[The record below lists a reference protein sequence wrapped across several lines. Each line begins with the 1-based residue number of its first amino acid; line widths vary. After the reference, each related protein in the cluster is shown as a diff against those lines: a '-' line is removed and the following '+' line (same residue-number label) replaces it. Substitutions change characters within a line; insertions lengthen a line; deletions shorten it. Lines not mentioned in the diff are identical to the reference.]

1 MGAGKGLGVEDL
13 SPWLR
18 KFGSK
23 PSGHLRELTG
33 KKVAVDVSHALHAA
47 LRSHAAANQCH
58 ATPPVEITAII
69 PYLRGLIDIYE
80 KFEVAPIMVFDGI
93 YHPGKQRI
101 DSERASQAAEAASA
115 LTALYSKAE
124 RDDGDLAKMMSLRT
138 SSTRVTAGV
147 TAAAVKYFKSR
158 GIEVRG
164 SAFEADFD
172 CVRLEQTRDDVV
184 AVQSNDSDLYCL
196 GAKTLIIDLNRETG
210 DCHIVRRGASEK
222 ERRIGSWPHDKV
234 IAY

>member
-1 MGAGKGLGVEDL
+1 MPFSLTAVVIIPSDINKQPQQALKSSLLWSFCISGFRLLKIDRLVGRSIFGPKRTYLTSGGMGKGAGMGAGKGLGVEDL

-33 KKVAVDVSHALHAA
+33 KKVAVDVSRTLHAA

-80 KFEVAPIMVFDGI
+80 KFGVTPIMVFDGI

-101 DSERASQAAEAASA
+101 DSERASQAAEAV
-115 LTALYSKAE
+115 
-124 RDDGDLAKMMSLRT
+124 RHT
-138 SSTRVTAGV
+138 STTP
-147 TAAAVKYFKSR
+147 T
-158 GIEVRG
+158 
-164 SAFEADFD
+164 
-172 CVRLEQTRDDVV
+172 
-184 AVQSNDSDLYCL
+184 
-196 GAKTLIIDLNRETG
+196 
-210 DCHIVRRGASEK
+210 
-222 ERRIGSWPHDKV
+222 KV
-234 IAY
+234 P